1 MKIQDSFQVK
11 PIKVVKKVPFD
22 DSDLIRDYVVLTPD
36 ELKSI
41 NKLLK
46 SVQASINWLTAE
58 ETKVKRE
65 PNRNDDEFCQV
76 LEKLYTNRLFID
88 KLIYIYST
96 RHIELM
102 SNHPFFTK

>member
-1 MKIQDSFQVK
+1 MKPEAK
-11 PIKVVKKVPFD
+11 PVSLVEEVPFD
-22 DSDLIRDYVVLTPD
+22 DSNLIRDYVILSSD
-36 ELKSI
+36 ERKDI

-76 LEKLYTNRLFID
+76 LEKLYMNRLFID

-96 RHIELM
+96 RHIELL
-102 SNHPFFTK
+102 SHHKFFTK